1 MVGDDDEALDGFVP
15 LLIRSL
21 VVNELFSLLPNSVIR
36 TDTPST
42 VIVVVV
48 FVDEE
53 FEVVD
58 DDEDI
63 DESEESFVFFLIKI
77 FK

>member
-1 MVGDDDEALDGFVP
+1 MVVVVDDEV
-15 LLIRSL
+15 
-21 VVNELFSLLPNSVIR
+21 FSLGISSVIR

-48 FVDEE
+48 CVEEE

-58 DDEDI
+58 EDEDI
-63 DESEESFVFFLIKI
+63 DDREENLVFFLKLIRG
-77 FK
+77 